1 MTSRTRRLLGLI
13 LFFVATLTGCSGNAS
28 AIAPSTQA
36 GQTEHSLWGTS
47 ASASLRQDTKD
58 ACRDIWAMSGEGV
71 FGGAHIIIVVDRT
84 AGVADQPLPPS
95 LETDIRDASSAGGTL
110 SVIGVEGAGKS
121 PPILVKNAA
130 LNTPG
135 PLDRPSVKDV
145 AEAMPACVAAE
156 LLSQDPEAQGSD
168 IYSALA
174 IAAELA
180 TVESKLWILSDGQF
194 NAGPAVLTEDLL
206 RLEPAAAASRIS
218 SVAPLN
224 LKGQWRQAGLAN
236 TTTSLGPAAREWLRT
251 FTIALCAEWKA
262 SGCQDIA
269 LTPVNPIRSGS
280 GALPVDD
287 PLRYPTTTV
296 VRTAVGCTFT
306 IPEILTFAKDS
317 PLLRDGAKDVLEVPV
332 ALAIG
337 TPGSL
342 VRIRAHTASVPGI
355 PSDDLVEFSL
365 LRGESAA
372 NVFRAAGI
380 PEDRLVIEGV
390 GDTMPLAED
399 IDAAT
404 GKQIESLAALERR
417 VDIVV
422 QGAQCSP

>member
-1 MTSRTRRLLGLI
+1 MGPILI
-13 LFFVATLTGCSGNAS
+13 VVATLTGCSANAS
-28 AIAPSTQA
+28 ATAPAAPTGRS
-36 GQTEHSLWGTS
+36 EHGLWTTT

-58 ACRDIWAMSGEGV
+58 ACRDIWATPGDELSGRT
-71 FGGAHIIIVVDRT
+71 HIIIVVDRT
-84 AGVADQPLPPS
+84 AGMADQPLPPL
-95 LETDIRDASSAGGTL
+95 LETDIRDASSTGGKL
-110 SVIGVEGAGKS
+110 SVIGVEGAGRA
-121 PPILVKNAA
+121 PLILVKNAA

-156 LLSQDPEAQGSD
+156 LLSRDPEAEGSD

-180 TVESKLWILSDGQF
+180 TADSKLWILSDGQF

-218 SVAPLN
+218 STVPLN

-236 TTTSLGPAAREWLRT
+236 TTTSLGPAAREWMRT
-251 FTIALCAEWKA
+251 FTSALCAEWKA

-280 GALPVDD
+280 GELPADE
-287 PLRYPTTTV
+287 PLRYPATTV
-296 VRTAVGCTFT
+296 VRTTAGCTFT
-306 IPEILTFAKDS
+306 IPEGLTFAKDS
-317 PLLRDGAKDVLEVPV
+317 PVLRDGAEGVLQVPV
-332 ALAIG
+332 ALAAG
-337 TPGSL
+337 TPESV
-342 VRIRAHTASVPGI
+342 VRITAHTASVPG
-355 PSDDLVEFSL
+355 SRSEDLVGFSR
-365 LRGESAA
+365 LRGQSAA

-399 IDAAT
+399 IDPAT
-404 GKQIESLAALERR
+404 GEQIESLAALERR
-417 VDIVV
+417 VDILV

>member
-1 MTSRTRRLLGLI
+1 MKFRIRNLLGLI
-13 LFFVATLTGCSGNAS
+13 LIFATTLTGCSGNAS
-28 AIAPSTQA
+28 ATAPNNPA
-36 GQTEHSLWGTS
+36 DQTAHGLWATS

-58 ACRDIWAMSGEGV
+58 ACRDIWAAPADRAPSGPHV
-71 FGGAHIIIVVDRT
+71 LIVVDRT

-95 LETDIRDASSAGGTL
+95 LETDIRDASSTGGTL
-110 SVIGVEGAGKS
+110 SVVGVEGAGKA

-156 LLSQDPEAQGSD
+156 LLGQDPEGEGSD
-168 IYSALA
+168 IYAALA
-174 IAAELA
+174 VAAELA
-180 TVESKLWILSDGQF
+180 AAETKLWILSDGQF
-194 NAGPAVLTEDLL
+194 NAGQVVLTEELL
-206 RLEPAAAASRIS
+206 RLEPAAAAARIS
-218 SVAPLN
+218 STAPLN

-236 TTTSLGPAAREWLRT
+236 TTTPLGPAAREWMRT
-251 FTIALCAEWKA
+251 FTAALCTEWQA

-269 LTPVNPIRSGS
+269 LTPVNPVRSGS
-280 GALPVDD
+280 SALPADD
-287 PLRYPTTTV
+287 PLPYPTSAV
-296 VRTAVGCTFT
+296 VKTAAGCTFI

-317 PLLRDGAKDVLEVPV
+317 AELRDGAEDVLEVPA
-332 ALAIG
+332 ALAAG
-337 TPGSL
+337 TSGSI
-342 VRIRAHTASVPGI
+342 VRITAHTASVPGTR
-355 PSDDLVEFSL
+355 SEDLIRFSR

-390 GDTMPLAED
+390 GDSMPLAED
-399 IDAAT
+399 IDPAT

-417 VDIVV
+417 VDILI